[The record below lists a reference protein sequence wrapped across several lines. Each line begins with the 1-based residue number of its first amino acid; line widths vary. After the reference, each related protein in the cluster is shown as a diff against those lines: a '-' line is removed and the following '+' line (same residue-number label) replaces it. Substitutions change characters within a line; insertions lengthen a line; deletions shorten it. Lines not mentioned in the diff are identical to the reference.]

1 MNKEQES
8 KQKRKT
14 PLTTIAISQE
24 YAQKL
29 DEYIKG
35 FALTRKDFVELAIDY
50 FLRTGFDIR
59 GEAFDLS
66 PLERITNRLE
76 SSAKVMEQHNEGT
89 EAIRQLLQAVREQ
102 TAKQLPAPEIIAHA
116 VEEKAKAESRAEEQG
131 KKLRYVQEEND
142 RLRNEIKDLQVY
154 KEKLT
159 GNCAGS
165 VMNKRLSENTCEY
178 RIIVDFCS

>member
-1 MNKEQES
+1 MTES

-35 FALTRKDFVELAIDY
+35 YALTRKDFVELAIDY

-66 PLERITNRLE
+66 PLERITDRLE

-89 EAIRQLLQAVREQ
+89 EAVRQLLQAVREQ
-102 TAKQLPAPEIIAHA
+102 TAKQLPAPELIAKA
-116 VEEKAKAESRAEEQG
+116 GEEKAKAELKAEEQE
-131 KKLRYVQEEND
+131 KEIA
-142 RLRNEIKDLQVY
+142 RLRSENSALLEY
-154 KEKLT
+154 KEKAHRELCRIRDEQKT
-159 GNCAGS
+159 FG
-165 VMNKRLSENTCEY
+165 KIYINTEL
-178 RIIVDFCS
+178 

>member
-1 MNKEQES
+1 MAES

-35 FALTRKDFVELAIDY
+35 CALTRKDFVELAIDY

-66 PLERITNRLE
+66 PLERITDRLE

-89 EAIRQLLQAVREQ
+89 EVVRQLLQAIREQ
-102 TAKQLPAPEIIAHA
+102 TAKQLPAPELIAKA
-116 VEEKAKAESRAEEQG
+116 GEEKAKAESKVHEQA
-131 KKLRYVQEEND
+131 QELQ
-142 RLRNEIKDLQVY
+142 RLRDENKALRERYEKAHKELCRVRDEQKTIGKIKV
-154 KEKLT
+154 
-159 GNCAGS
+159 
-165 VMNKRLSENTCEY
+165 NTE
-178 RIIVDFCS
+178 F

>member
-102 TAKQLPAPEIIAHA
+102 TAKQLPAPELIVQATEA
-116 VEEKAKAESRAEEQG
+116 KAKAESLAAERAKDLQ
-131 KKLRYVQEEND
+131 LLQEEND
-142 RLRNEIKDLQVY
+142 RLRNEIKVLQEY
-154 KEKLT
+154 KEKAHRELCRVRDEQKT
-159 GNCAGS
+159 IGKIK
-165 VMNKRLSENTCEY
+165 VNTEL
-178 RIIVDFCS
+178 

>member
-1 MNKEQES
+1 MNEEQGS
-8 KQKRKT
+8 RQKRKT

-66 PLERITNRLE
+66 PLEHITNRLE
-76 SSAKVMEQHNEGT
+76 SSAKVMEQHNKGT
-89 EAIRQLLQAVREQ
+89 EAMRQLLQAIREQ
-102 TAKQLPAPEIIAHA
+102 IAKQLPAPEIIAQA
-116 VEEKAKAESRAEEQG
+116 TEEKVKAEKLAEEQTNE
-131 KKLRYVQEEND
+131 LQRIQEEND
-142 RLRNEIKDLQVY
+142 MLRNEIKDLQAY
-154 KEKLT
+154 KEKAHRELCRVRDEQKIF
-159 GNCAGS
+159 GKIH
-165 VMNKRLSENTCEY
+165 VNTTL
-178 RIIVDFCS
+178 

>member
-8 KQKRKT
+8 RQKRKT

-35 FALTRKDFVELAIDY
+35 FALITRKDFVELAIDY

-76 SSAKVMEQHNEGT
+76 SSVKVMEQLNEGT
-89 EAIRQLLQAVREQ
+89 EAMRQLLQAVREQ
-102 TAKQLPAPEIIAHA
+102 TAKQLPAPEIIAQA
-116 VEEKAKAESRAEEQG
+116 TEEKVNAEKLAEEQE
-131 KKLRYVQEEND
+131 KELQRIQEENN
-142 RLRNEIKDLQVY
+142 RLRNEVKELQAYKGKAYRELCRVRDEQKTIGKIKV
-154 KEKLT
+154 
-159 GNCAGS
+159 
-165 VMNKRLSENTCEY
+165 NT
-178 RIIVDFCS
+178 DFL

>member
-1 MNKEQES
+1 MAES

-35 FALTRKDFVELAIDY
+35 CALTRKDFVELAIDY

-66 PLERITNRLE
+66 PLERITDRLE

-89 EAIRQLLQAVREQ
+89 EVVRQLLQAIREQ
-102 TAKQLPAPEIIAHA
+102 TAKQLPAPELIAKA
-116 VEEKAKAESRAEEQG
+116 GEEKAKAESKVHEQA
-131 KKLRYVQEEND
+131 QELQ
-142 RLRNEIKDLQVY
+142 RLRDENKALRERYEKAH
-154 KEKLT
+154 KELCPGT
-159 GNCAGS
+159 
-165 VMNKRLSENTCEY
+165 
-178 RIIVDFCS
+178 

>member
-8 KQKRKT
+8 RQKRKT

-29 DEYIKG
+29 DEYINR

-66 PLERITNRLE
+66 PLERIANRLE
-76 SSAKVMEQHNEGT
+76 NSAKVMEQLNEGT
-89 EAIRQLLQAVREQ
+89 ETMRQLLQAVREQ
-102 TAKQLPAPEIIAHA
+102 TAKQLPAPEIIAQA
-116 VEEKAKAESRAEEQG
+116 TEEKVKAEKRAEEQERG
-131 KKLRYVQEEND
+131 LQRIQEEND
-142 RLRNEIKDLQVY
+142 LLRNEIKELQAY
-154 KEKLT
+154 KEK
-159 GNCAGS
+159 A
-165 VMNKRLSENTCEY
+165 Y
-178 RIIVDFCS
+178 RELCRIRDEQKTFGKIKVKTIL